1 MRVFDQEACVCA
13 AFPSDLATLLV
24 AAGATVQY
32 IALGAE
38 AEASPTAVSDWLNG
52 QLTDQLTG

>member
-1 MRVFDQEACVCA
+1 MTVDQMVACVCA
-13 AFPSDLATLLV
+13 AFPSDMATLLV

-38 AEASPTAVSDWLNG
+38 AEASPKAVSGWLTN
-52 QLTDQLTG
+52 